1 MSDKENTEVISSQD
15 EKNEEE
21 ITQIKEAF
29 PEKVKHPSTWI
40 TAALVVIYL
49 LLLGFLDILLWIIA
63 GVQFLFTVF
72 TREPNA
78 HLSSFSIKLRNYFVQ
93 IIDFVTYSSHERP
106 FPFNPFPNKDKD

>member
-40 TAALVVIYL
+40 TAGLVVIYL

-72 TREPNA
+72 TREPNT